1 MKTAKRTQLLAPAAL
16 VASLAVAPAVLAPA
30 ALAHDAVVGANPA
43 DGATVATFPAELS
56 LDFSGEPGSGFN
68 TVALSHVDAGNQ
80 AEVIYSGEP
89 EVSGRTVT
97 LGLPGNL
104 DPQPGE
110 YHVGFQII
118 SSDGHATKGMTSF
131 TYEPA
136 NNAGPGAAES
146 TASTAAAETTQAA
159 AEDGTSSG
167 WTLPLVILG
176 VIVVVGAGI
185 AALAKYARLRAVE
198 GSGDTGVEP
207 RDNQD
212 HSK

>member
-1 MKTAKRTQLLAPAAL
+1 MKTVKRTQLLAPAAL
-16 VASLAVAPAVLAPA
+16 VACLAVAPAVLAPA

-97 LGLPGNL
+97 LDLPGNL

-110 YHVGFQII
+110 YHVGFQVI

-146 TASTAAAETTQAA
+146 TASTGAAAATTQAA
-159 AEDGTSSG
+159 AEDGKSSG

-185 AALAKYARLRAVE
+185 AALAKYARLRAIE
-198 GSGDTGVEP
+198 SDSDKDTQT
-207 RDNQD
+207 D
-212 HSK
+212 SK